1 MRTRHNLRYTLEKTL
16 RPYLEKLRQQAQAT
30 PAGIRKQMLLCI
42 SASLL
47 LTILVFFL
55 GLQDGVLKEGFRL
68 PRSGYGGAKQYIT
81 LEVSGLTEDTS
92 VPLDITVSPKRY
104 TEEEANAVFREIYDQ
119 LEELVVAE
127 GESFANLQHD
137 LRLMT
142 KLPKYGVQLSWD
154 FYPELDP
161 ALDAGSV
168 PQDVDV
174 PAEAAVEGEVPQD
187 ADAASKALAEN
198 EQSAGEDAMPEA
210 LAEGGVSADEDVLP
224 EDADATAIAMADQR
238 EAARAYYRKYRHL
251 MDSDGTL
258 HNETLPPGTVVTG
271 YLSLIM
277 STDIV
282 PTSTDGATKY
292 LKTQYHSAPYRIY
305 VGIVPRALSRYES
318 LLLQLQQA
326 ITAEDE
332 GSLGENMLSLPT
344 EIDGQRIY
352 YSEHEDQSYL
362 LLPLLGVIAAMAIYM
377 RQGQA
382 RRTEKKQR
390 EALLM
395 LDYSELVSKLMVYI
409 GAGLTVRN
417 ALETISQHFDALI
430 ARGIKA
436 DRPLYQELRTMV
448 IQFRRNMPESEI
460 YLSFGRRVNLKP
472 YTKLVSLIEQNR
484 MNGARNLRAMLEL
497 EMEDAFEQR
506 KTTARRL
513 GEEAGTKLLLPL
525 FIMLGIVMIIV
536 IVPAMSALG

>member
-1 MRTRHNLRYTLEKTL
+1 MRTRQTLRRTLEKTL
-16 RPYLEKLRQQAQAT
+16 RPYLQKLRQQAQAT
-30 PAGIRKQMLLCI
+30 PAEIRKQMLLCI

-68 PRSGYGGAKQYIT
+68 PRSGYGGSKQYIT

-161 ALDAGSV
+161 ALSAGSV
-168 PQDVDV
+168 TQD
-174 PAEAAVEGEVPQD
+174 E
-187 ADAASKALAEN
+187 
-198 EQSAGEDAMPEA
+198 
-210 LAEGGVSADEDVLP
+210 
-224 EDADATAIAMADQR
+224 
-238 EAARAYYRKYRHL
+238 ARAYYRKYRHL

-258 HNETLPPGTVVTG
+258 HNETLAPGTVVTG

-282 PTSTDGATKY
+282 PTSTDGETKY

-326 ITAEDE
+326 ITTEDE

-352 YSEHEDQSYL
+352 YSEHEDRSYL

-430 ARGIKA
+430 ARGIKEN
-436 DRPLYQELRTMV
+436 RPLYQELRTMV

>member
-1 MRTRHNLRYTLEKTL
+1 MRTRHSLRRTLEKTL
-16 RPYLEKLRQQAQAT
+16 RPYLQKLRQQAQAT

-55 GLQDGVLKEGFRL
+55 GLQDGTLKEGFRL
-68 PRSGYGGAKQYIT
+68 PRSGYGGSKQYIT

-104 TEEEANAVFREIYDQ
+104 TEEEADAVFREIYDQ

-137 LRLMT
+137 LHLMT

-161 ALDAGSV
+161 AMAAGSV
-168 PQDVDV
+168 PQDEDV
-174 PAEAAVEGEVPQD
+174 PAEALAEDRLPQDADAPAEALDEDEVPQD
-187 ADAASKALAEN
+187 ADAA
-198 EQSAGEDAMPEA
+198 
-210 LAEGGVSADEDVLP
+210 
-224 EDADATAIAMADQR
+224 AIAMAEQR

-258 HNETLPPGTVVTG
+258 HNEALAPGTVVTG

-282 PTSTDGATKY
+282 PENVDGETKY

-305 VGIVPRALSRYES
+305 VGIVPRELSRYES

-326 ITAEDE
+326 ITAEDA

-352 YSEHEDQSYL
+352 YSEHEDRSYL

-430 ARGIKA
+430 ARGIKE

-484 MNGARNLRAMLEL
+484 MNGARNLRALLEL

>member
-1 MRTRHNLRYTLEKTL
+1 MRTRHSLRRALEKTL
-16 RPYLEKLRQQAQAT
+16 RPYLQKLRQQAQAT
-30 PAGIRKQMLLCI
+30 PVEIRKQMLLCI

-55 GLQDGVLKEGFRL
+55 GLQDGVLKEGFCL
-68 PRSGYGGAKQYIT
+68 PRSGYGGQKQYIT

-104 TEEEANAVFREIYDQ
+104 TEEKADAVFREIYDQ

-161 ALDAGSV
+161 ALAAGSV
-168 PQDVDV
+168 P
-174 PAEAAVEGEVPQD
+174 PD
-187 ADAASKALAEN
+187 ADAAAET
-198 EQSAGEDAMPEA
+198 
-210 LAEGGVSADEDVLP
+210 LAEGEAVT
-224 EDADATAIAMADQR
+224 EDADATAIAMAEQR

-258 HNETLPPGTVVTG
+258 HNETLAPGTVVTG

-282 PTSTDGATKY
+282 PTSTDGETKY

-352 YSEHEDQSYL
+352 YSEHEDRSYL

-430 ARGIKA
+430 ARGIKE

>member
-1 MRTRHNLRYTLEKTL
+1 MRTRHSLRRTLEKTL
-16 RPYLEKLRQQAQAT
+16 RPYLQKLRQQAQAT

-68 PRSGYGGAKQYIT
+68 PRSGYGGSKQYIT

-161 ALDAGSV
+161 ALAAGSV
-168 PQDVDV
+168 P
-174 PAEAAVEGEVPQD
+174 PD
-187 ADAASKALAEN
+187 ADAAAETLAE
-198 EQSAGEDAMPEA
+198 GEIPLGDDAPAEA
-210 LAEGGVSADEDVLP
+210 LAEGEVSMDEDAAAEGEAVA
-224 EDADATAIAMADQR
+224 EDADATAITMAEQR

-277 STDIV
+277 STDVV
-282 PTSTDGATKY
+282 PTSTDGETKY
-292 LKTQYHSAPYRIY
+292 LKTKYHSAPYRIY

-326 ITAEDE
+326 ITTEDE

-352 YSEHEDQSYL
+352 YSEHEDRSYL

-377 RQGQA
+377 SQGQA

-390 EALLM
+390 ESLLM

-430 ARGIKA
+430 ARGIKE

>member
-1 MRTRHNLRYTLEKTL
+1 MRTRHSLRRTLEKTL
-16 RPYLEKLRQQAQAT
+16 RPYLQKLRQQAQAT

-68 PRSGYGGAKQYIT
+68 PRSGYGGSKQYIT

-161 ALDAGSV
+161 ALAAGSV
-168 PQDVDV
+168 TP
-174 PAEAAVEGEVPQD
+174 
-187 ADAASKALAEN
+187 
-198 EQSAGEDAMPEA
+198 
-210 LAEGGVSADEDVLP
+210 DE
-224 EDADATAIAMADQR
+224 
-238 EAARAYYRKYRHL
+238 ARAYYRKYRHL

-258 HNETLPPGTVVTG
+258 HNETLAPGTVVTG

-282 PTSTDGATKY
+282 PTGTDGETKY

-326 ITAEDE
+326 ITTEDE

-352 YSEHEDQSYL
+352 YSEHEDRSYL

-430 ARGIKA
+430 ARGIKE

-536 IVPAMSALG
+536 IVPTMSALG

>member
-1 MRTRHNLRYTLEKTL
+1 MRTRHSLRRTLEKTL
-16 RPYLEKLRQQAQAT
+16 RPFLQKLRQQAQAT
-30 PAGIRKQMLLCI
+30 PAEIRKQMLLCI

-55 GLQDGVLKEGFRL
+55 GLQDGTLKEGFRL
-68 PRSGYGGAKQYIT
+68 PRNSYGGQKQYIT

-104 TEEEANAVFREIYDQ
+104 TEEEADAVFREIYDQ

-137 LRLMT
+137 LHLMT

-161 ALDAGSV
+161 ALVAGSV
-168 PQDVDV
+168 PQDADA
-174 PAEAAVEGEVPQD
+174 PAEATGEGEMPLGDDAPAEALVEGEAVT
-187 ADAASKALAEN
+187 
-198 EQSAGEDAMPEA
+198 
-210 LAEGGVSADEDVLP
+210 
-224 EDADATAIAMADQR
+224 EDADATAIAMAEQR

-258 HNETLPPGTVVTG
+258 HNETLAPGTVVTG

-282 PTSTDGATKY
+282 PTSTDGETKY

-326 ITAEDE
+326 ITTEDE

-352 YSEHEDQSYL
+352 YSEHEDRSYL

-430 ARGIKA
+430 ARGIKE

>member
-1 MRTRHNLRYTLEKTL
+1 MRTRHSLRRTLEKTL
-16 RPYLEKLRQQAQAT
+16 RPYLQKLRQQAQAT

-68 PRSGYGGAKQYIT
+68 PRSGYGGSKQYIT

-161 ALDAGSV
+161 ALAAGSV
-168 PQDVDV
+168 TP
-174 PAEAAVEGEVPQD
+174 
-187 ADAASKALAEN
+187 
-198 EQSAGEDAMPEA
+198 
-210 LAEGGVSADEDVLP
+210 DE
-224 EDADATAIAMADQR
+224 
-238 EAARAYYRKYRHL
+238 ARAYYRKYRHL

-258 HNETLPPGTVVTG
+258 HNETLAPGTVVTG

-282 PTSTDGATKY
+282 PTGTDGETKY

-326 ITAEDE
+326 ITTEDE

-352 YSEHEDQSYL
+352 YSEHEDRSYL

-430 ARGIKA
+430 ARGIKE

-484 MNGARNLRAMLEL
+484 MNGARNLRSMLEL

>member
-1 MRTRHNLRYTLEKTL
+1 MRTRHSLRRTLEKTL
-16 RPYLEKLRQQAQAT
+16 RPYLQKLRQQAQAT

-68 PRSGYGGAKQYIT
+68 PRSGYGGSKQYIT

-161 ALDAGSV
+161 ALAAGSV
-168 PQDVDV
+168 TP
-174 PAEAAVEGEVPQD
+174 
-187 ADAASKALAEN
+187 
-198 EQSAGEDAMPEA
+198 
-210 LAEGGVSADEDVLP
+210 DE
-224 EDADATAIAMADQR
+224 
-238 EAARAYYRKYRHL
+238 ARAYYRKYRHL

-282 PTSTDGATKY
+282 PTGTDGETKY

-326 ITAEDE
+326 ITTEDE

-352 YSEHEDQSYL
+352 YSEHEDRSYL

-430 ARGIKA
+430 ARGIKE

>member
-1 MRTRHNLRYTLEKTL
+1 MRTRHALRRTLEKTL
-16 RPYLEKLRQQAQAT
+16 QPYLQKLRQQAQAT
-30 PAGIRKQMLLCI
+30 PAEIRKQMLLCI

-55 GLQDGVLKEGFRL
+55 GLQDGTLKEGFRL
-68 PRSGYGGAKQYIT
+68 PRSGYGGSKQYIT

-92 VPLDITVSPKRY
+92 VPLDITVNPKRY

-137 LRLMT
+137 LHLMT

-161 ALDAGSV
+161 ALASCSL
-168 PQDVDV
+168 PQD
-174 PAEAAVEGEVPQD
+174 
-187 ADAASKALAEN
+187 
-198 EQSAGEDAMPEA
+198 EDAPAEA
-210 LAEGGVSADEDVLP
+210 LAEDAVSADVDAPAEALP
-224 EDADATAIAMADQR
+224 EGEVTAEAADAVAIAMAEQR

-282 PTSTDGATKY
+282 PKSTEGETKY

-305 VGIVPRALSRYES
+305 VSIVPRALSRYES

-344 EIDGQRIY
+344 EIDGQRIC
-352 YSEHEDQSYL
+352 YSEHEDRSYL

-430 ARGIKA
+430 ARGIKE

>member
-1 MRTRHNLRYTLEKTL
+1 MRTRHSLRRTLEKTL
-16 RPYLEKLRQQAQAT
+16 RPYLQKLRQQAQAT

-68 PRSGYGGAKQYIT
+68 PRSGYGGSKQYIT

-161 ALDAGSV
+161 ALAAGSV
-168 PQDVDV
+168 TP
-174 PAEAAVEGEVPQD
+174 
-187 ADAASKALAEN
+187 
-198 EQSAGEDAMPEA
+198 
-210 LAEGGVSADEDVLP
+210 DE
-224 EDADATAIAMADQR
+224 
-238 EAARAYYRKYRHL
+238 ARAYYRKYRHL

-258 HNETLPPGTVVTG
+258 HNETLAPGTVVTG

-282 PTSTDGATKY
+282 PTGTDGETKY

-305 VGIVPRALSRYES
+305 VGIIPRALSRYES

-326 ITAEDE
+326 ITTEDE

-352 YSEHEDQSYL
+352 YSEHEDRSYL

-430 ARGIKA
+430 ARGIKE

>member
-1 MRTRHNLRYTLEKTL
+1 MRTRHSLRRTLEKTL
-16 RPYLEKLRQQAQAT
+16 LPYLQKLRQQAQAT
-30 PAGIRKQMLLCI
+30 PVEIRKQMLLCI

-55 GLQDGVLKEGFRL
+55 GLQDGVLKEGFCL
-68 PRSGYGGAKQYIT
+68 PRSGYGGSKQYIT
-81 LEVSGLTEDTS
+81 LEVSGLTEGTS

-104 TEEEANAVFREIYDQ
+104 TEEEADAVFREIYDQ

-161 ALDAGSV
+161 ALAAGSV
-168 PQDVDV
+168 PQDEDA
-174 PAEAAVEGEVPQD
+174 PAEATGEGEMPLGDD
-187 ADAASKALAEN
+187 APA
-198 EQSAGEDAMPEA
+198 EA
-210 LAEGGVSADEDVLP
+210 LAEGEAVT
-224 EDADATAIAMADQR
+224 EDADATAIAMAEQR

-258 HNETLPPGTVVTG
+258 HNETLAPGTVVTG

-282 PTSTDGATKY
+282 PTSTDGETKY

-318 LLLQLQQA
+318 LLLRLQQA
-326 ITAEDE
+326 ITSEDE

-352 YSEHEDQSYL
+352 YSEHEDRSYL

-430 ARGIKA
+430 ARGIKE

>member
-1 MRTRHNLRYTLEKTL
+1 MRTRHSLRRTLEKTL
-16 RPYLEKLRQQAQAT
+16 RPYLQKLRQQAQAT

-42 SASLL
+42 SVSLL

-68 PRSGYGGAKQYIT
+68 PRSGYGGSKQYIT

-137 LRLMT
+137 LRLLT
-142 KLPKYGVQLSWD
+142 PLATSGVQLSWD

-161 ALDAGSV
+161 ALAAGSV
-168 PQDVDV
+168 TP
-174 PAEAAVEGEVPQD
+174 
-187 ADAASKALAEN
+187 
-198 EQSAGEDAMPEA
+198 
-210 LAEGGVSADEDVLP
+210 DE
-224 EDADATAIAMADQR
+224 
-238 EAARAYYRKYRHL
+238 ARAYYRKYRHL

-258 HNETLPPGTVVTG
+258 HNETLAPGTVVTG

-282 PTSTDGATKY
+282 PTGTDGETKY

-326 ITAEDE
+326 ITTEDE

-352 YSEHEDQSYL
+352 YSEHEDRSYL

-430 ARGIKA
+430 ARSIKE

>member
-1 MRTRHNLRYTLEKTL
+1 MRTRHSLRRTLEKTL
-16 RPYLEKLRQQAQAT
+16 RPFLQKLRQQAQAT
-30 PAGIRKQMLLCI
+30 PAEIRKQMLLCI

-55 GLQDGVLKEGFRL
+55 GLQDGTLKEGFRL
-68 PRSGYGGAKQYIT
+68 PRSGYGGSKQYIT

-137 LRLMT
+137 LHLMT

-161 ALDAGSV
+161 AMAAGSV
-168 PQDVDV
+168 PQDEDV
-174 PAEAAVEGEVPQD
+174 PAEALAGDELPQDADASSEALAEDELPQD
-187 ADAASKALAEN
+187 ADAA
-198 EQSAGEDAMPEA
+198 
-210 LAEGGVSADEDVLP
+210 
-224 EDADATAIAMADQR
+224 AIAMAEQR

-282 PTSTDGATKY
+282 PENVDGETKY

-305 VGIVPRALSRYES
+305 VGIVPRELSRYES

-344 EIDGQRIY
+344 EIDGQRIF
-352 YSEHEDQSYL
+352 YSEHEDRSYL
-362 LLPLLGVIAAMAIYM
+362 LLPLLGVVAAMAIYM

>member
-1 MRTRHNLRYTLEKTL
+1 MRTRHSLRRTLEKTL
-16 RPYLEKLRQQAQAT
+16 RPYLQKLRQQAQAT

-42 SASLL
+42 SVSLL

-68 PRSGYGGAKQYIT
+68 PRSGYGGSKQYIT

-161 ALDAGSV
+161 ALAAGSV
-168 PQDVDV
+168 TP
-174 PAEAAVEGEVPQD
+174 
-187 ADAASKALAEN
+187 
-198 EQSAGEDAMPEA
+198 
-210 LAEGGVSADEDVLP
+210 DE
-224 EDADATAIAMADQR
+224 
-238 EAARAYYRKYRHL
+238 ARAYYRKYRHL

-258 HNETLPPGTVVTG
+258 HNERLAPGTVVTG

-282 PTSTDGATKY
+282 PTGTDGETKY

-326 ITAEDE
+326 ITTEDE

-352 YSEHEDQSYL
+352 YSEHEDRSYL

-430 ARGIKA
+430 ARSIKE

>member
-1 MRTRHNLRYTLEKTL
+1 MRTRHSLRRTLEKTL
-16 RPYLEKLRQQAQAT
+16 QPYLQKLRQQAQAT
-30 PAGIRKQMLLCI
+30 PAEIRKQMLLCI

-55 GLQDGVLKEGFRL
+55 GLQDGTLKEGFRL
-68 PRSGYGGAKQYIT
+68 PRSGYGGSKQYIT

-119 LEELVVAE
+119 LEELVVTE

-161 ALDAGSV
+161 AMAAGSV
-168 PQDVDV
+168 PQDEDV
-174 PAEAAVEGEVPQD
+174 PAEALAEDRLPQDADAPAEALDEDEVPQD
-187 ADAASKALAEN
+187 ADAA
-198 EQSAGEDAMPEA
+198 
-210 LAEGGVSADEDVLP
+210 
-224 EDADATAIAMADQR
+224 AIAMAEQR

-282 PTSTDGATKY
+282 PESVDGETKY

-305 VGIVPRALSRYES
+305 VGIVPRELSRYES
-318 LLLQLQQA
+318 LLLQLQQS

-352 YSEHEDQSYL
+352 YSEHEDRSYL
-362 LLPLLGVIAAMAIYM
+362 LLPLLGVVAAMAIYM

-382 RRTEKKQR
+382 RRTEQKKR
-390 EALLM
+390 EARLM

-430 ARGIKA
+430 ARGIKE

-484 MNGARNLRAMLEL
+484 MNGARNLRVLLEL

-513 GEEAGTKLLLPL
+513 GEEAGTKLLFPL

>member
-1 MRTRHNLRYTLEKTL
+1 MRTRHSLRRTLEKTL
-16 RPYLEKLRQQAQAT
+16 LPYLQKLRQQAQAT
-30 PAGIRKQMLLCI
+30 PVEIRKQMLLCI

-55 GLQDGVLKEGFRL
+55 GLQDGVLKEGFCL
-68 PRSGYGGAKQYIT
+68 PRSGYGGSKQYIT
-81 LEVSGLTEDTS
+81 LEISGLTEGTS

-104 TEEEANAVFREIYDQ
+104 TEEEADAVFREIYDQ

-161 ALDAGSV
+161 ELAAGSV
-168 PQDVDV
+168 PPDADA
-174 PAEAAVEGEVPQD
+174 PAEAVGEGEMPLGDD
-187 ADAASKALAEN
+187 APA
-198 EQSAGEDAMPEA
+198 EA
-210 LAEGGVSADEDVLP
+210 LAEGEAVT
-224 EDADATAIAMADQR
+224 EDADATAIAMAEQR

-282 PTSTDGATKY
+282 PENVDGEAKY

-305 VGIVPRALSRYES
+305 VGIVPRELSRYES

-344 EIDGQRIY
+344 EIDGQHIY
-352 YSEHEDQSYL
+352 YSEHEDRSYL

>member
-1 MRTRHNLRYTLEKTL
+1 MRTRHSLRCTLEKTL
-16 RPYLEKLRQQAQAT
+16 RPFLQKLRQQAQAT
-30 PAGIRKQMLLCI
+30 PAEIRKQMLLCI

-55 GLQDGVLKEGFRL
+55 GLQDGTLKEGFRL
-68 PRSGYGGAKQYIT
+68 PRSGYGGSKQYIT

-104 TEEEANAVFREIYDQ
+104 TEEEADAVFREIYEQ

-137 LRLMT
+137 LHLMT
-142 KLPKYGVQLSWD
+142 KLPKYGVELSWD

-161 ALDAGSV
+161 AMS
-168 PQDVDV
+168 
-174 PAEAAVEGEVPQD
+174 
-187 ADAASKALAEN
+187 
-198 EQSAGEDAMPEA
+198 EQ
-210 LAEGGVSADEDVLP
+210 
-224 EDADATAIAMADQR
+224 Q

-258 HNETLPPGTVVTG
+258 HNETLSPGTVVTG

-282 PTSTDGATKY
+282 PENVDGEAKY

-305 VGIVPRALSRYES
+305 VGIVPRELSRYES

-344 EIDGQRIY
+344 KIDGQRIF
-352 YSEHEDQSYL
+352 YSEHEDRSYL

>member
-1 MRTRHNLRYTLEKTL
+1 MRTRHSLRRTLEKTL
-16 RPYLEKLRQQAQAT
+16 RPYLQKLRQQAQAT
-30 PAGIRKQMLLCI
+30 PAEIRKQMLLCI
-42 SASLL
+42 CASLL

-55 GLQDGVLKEGFRL
+55 GLQDGTLKEGFRL
-68 PRSGYGGAKQYIT
+68 PRSGYGGSKQYIT

-104 TEEEANAVFREIYDQ
+104 TEEEADAVFREIYDQ

-137 LRLMT
+137 LHLMT

-161 ALDAGSV
+161 AMAAGAV
-168 PQDVDV
+168 PQDEDV
-174 PAEAAVEGEVPQD
+174 PAEAWTEDEVPQD
-187 ADAASKALAEN
+187 ADA
-198 EQSAGEDAMPEA
+198 SAEA
-210 LAEGGVSADEDVLP
+210 LAESDVSTDEDAP
-224 EDADATAIAMADQR
+224 TEAADAAAIAMAEQR

-282 PTSTDGATKY
+282 PESVDGETKY

-305 VGIVPRALSRYES
+305 VGIVPRELSRYES
-318 LLLQLQQA
+318 LLLQLQQS

-352 YSEHEDQSYL
+352 YSEHEDRSYL
-362 LLPLLGVIAAMAIYM
+362 LLPLLGVVAAMAIYM

-430 ARGIKA
+430 ARGIKE

-484 MNGARNLRAMLEL
+484 MNGARNLRVLLEL

>member
-1 MRTRHNLRYTLEKTL
+1 MRTRHSLRRTLEKTL
-16 RPYLEKLRQQAQAT
+16 QPYLQKLRQQAQAT
-30 PAGIRKQMLLCI
+30 PVGIRKQMLLCI

-68 PRSGYGGAKQYIT
+68 PRSGYGGSKQYIT

-104 TEEEANAVFREIYDQ
+104 TKEEANAVFREIYDQ

-168 PQDVDV
+168 PQDTDAA
-174 PAEAAVEGEVPQD
+174 AETAGEGEMPLGDD
-187 ADAASKALAEN
+187 APA
-198 EQSAGEDAMPEA
+198 EA
-210 LAEGGVSADEDVLP
+210 LAEGEVSMDEDASAETLAEGEAAI
-224 EDADATAIAMADQR
+224 EDADTTAIAMAEQR

-282 PTSTDGATKY
+282 PTSTDGETKY

-326 ITAEDE
+326 ITTEDE

-352 YSEHEDQSYL
+352 YSEHEDRSYL

-430 ARGIKA
+430 ARGIKE

>member
-1 MRTRHNLRYTLEKTL
+1 MRTRHSLRRTLEKTL
-16 RPYLEKLRQQAQAT
+16 RPYLQKLRQQAQAT
-30 PAGIRKQMLLCI
+30 PAGIRKQMRLCI

-68 PRSGYGGAKQYIT
+68 PRSGYGGSKQYIT

-161 ALDAGSV
+161 ALAAGSV
-168 PQDVDV
+168 TP
-174 PAEAAVEGEVPQD
+174 
-187 ADAASKALAEN
+187 
-198 EQSAGEDAMPEA
+198 
-210 LAEGGVSADEDVLP
+210 DE
-224 EDADATAIAMADQR
+224 
-238 EAARAYYRKYRHL
+238 ARAYYRKYRHL

-258 HNETLPPGTVVTG
+258 HNETLAPGTVVTG

-282 PTSTDGATKY
+282 PTGTDGETKY

-326 ITAEDE
+326 ITTEDE

-352 YSEHEDQSYL
+352 YSEHEDRRYL
-362 LLPLLGVIAAMAIYM
+362 LLPVLGVIAAMAIYM

-430 ARGIKA
+430 ARGIKE

>member
-1 MRTRHNLRYTLEKTL
+1 MRTRHSLRRTLEKTL
-16 RPYLEKLRQQAQAT
+16 RPYLQKLRQQAQAT

-68 PRSGYGGAKQYIT
+68 PRSGYGGSKQYIT

-161 ALDAGSV
+161 ALAAGSV
-168 PQDVDV
+168 PQDEDA
-174 PAEAAVEGEVPQD
+174 PAEATGEGEMPLGDD
-187 ADAASKALAEN
+187 APA
-198 EQSAGEDAMPEA
+198 EA
-210 LAEGGVSADEDVLP
+210 LAEGEAVT
-224 EDADATAIAMADQR
+224 EDADATAIAMAEQR

-258 HNETLPPGTVVTG
+258 HNETLAPGTVVTG

-282 PTSTDGATKY
+282 PTSTDGETKY

-326 ITAEDE
+326 ITTEDE

-352 YSEHEDQSYL
+352 YSEHEDRSYL

-395 LDYSELVSKLMVYI
+395 MDYSELVSKLMVYI

-430 ARGIKA
+430 ARGIKE

>member
-1 MRTRHNLRYTLEKTL
+1 MRTRHSLRRTLEKTL
-16 RPYLEKLRQQAQAT
+16 RPYLQKLRQQAQAT

-68 PRSGYGGAKQYIT
+68 PRSGYGGSKQYIT

-161 ALDAGSV
+161 ALAAGSV
-168 PQDVDV
+168 TP
-174 PAEAAVEGEVPQD
+174 
-187 ADAASKALAEN
+187 
-198 EQSAGEDAMPEA
+198 
-210 LAEGGVSADEDVLP
+210 DE
-224 EDADATAIAMADQR
+224 
-238 EAARAYYRKYRHL
+238 ARAYYRKYRHL

-258 HNETLPPGTVVTG
+258 HNETLAPGTVVTG

-282 PTSTDGATKY
+282 PTGTDGETKY

-326 ITAEDE
+326 ITTEDE

-352 YSEHEDQSYL
+352 YSEHEDRSYL

-430 ARGIKA
+430 ARSIKE

>member
-1 MRTRHNLRYTLEKTL
+1 MRTRHSLRRTLEKTL
-16 RPYLEKLRQQAQAT
+16 RPYLQKLRQQAQAT

-68 PRSGYGGAKQYIT
+68 PRSGYGGSKQYIT

-161 ALDAGSV
+161 ALAAGSV
-168 PQDVDV
+168 PL
-174 PAEAAVEGEVPQD
+174 D
-187 ADAASKALAEN
+187 ADALAEV
-198 EQSAGEDAMPEA
+198 AGEGEMPLGDDAPAEA
-210 LAEGGVSADEDVLP
+210 LAEGEVSMDVDAP
-224 EDADATAIAMADQR
+224 AEAAAEDADATAIAMAEQR

-258 HNETLPPGTVVTG
+258 HNETLAPGTVVTG

-282 PTSTDGATKY
+282 PTSTDGETKY

-326 ITAEDE
+326 ITTEDE
-332 GSLGENMLSLPT
+332 DSLGENMLSLPT

-352 YSEHEDQSYL
+352 YREHEDRSYL

-430 ARGIKA
+430 ARGIKE

-497 EMEDAFEQR
+497 EMEDAFDQR

>member
-1 MRTRHNLRYTLEKTL
+1 MRTRHSLRRTLEKTL
-16 RPYLEKLRQQAQAT
+16 RPYLQKLRQQAQAT
-30 PAGIRKQMLLCI
+30 PAEIRKQMLLCI

-55 GLQDGVLKEGFRL
+55 GLQDGTLKEGFRL
-68 PRSGYGGAKQYIT
+68 PRSGYGGSKQYIT

-104 TEEEANAVFREIYDQ
+104 TEEAADAVFREIYDQ

-137 LRLMT
+137 LHLMT

-161 ALDAGSV
+161 AMAAGSV
-168 PQDVDV
+168 PQDEDV
-174 PAEAAVEGEVPQD
+174 PAEALVKD
-187 ADAASKALAEN
+187 
-198 EQSAGEDAMPEA
+198 EA
-210 LAEGGVSADEDVLP
+210 PSDEDTLP
-224 EDADATAIAMADQR
+224 EDADAAAIAMAEQR

-258 HNETLPPGTVVTG
+258 HNETLAPGTVVTG

-282 PTSTDGATKY
+282 PENVDGEAKY

-305 VGIVPRALSRYES
+305 VGIVPRELSRYES

-352 YSEHEDQSYL
+352 YSEHEDRSYL
-362 LLPLLGVIAAMAIYM
+362 LLPLLGVVAAMAIYM

-390 EALLM
+390 KALLM

-430 ARGIKA
+430 ARGIKE

>member
-1 MRTRHNLRYTLEKTL
+1 MRTRHSLRRTLEKTL
-16 RPYLEKLRQQAQAT
+16 RPYLQKLRQQAQAT

-55 GLQDGVLKEGFRL
+55 GLQDGTLKEGFRL
-68 PRSGYGGAKQYIT
+68 PRSGYGGSKQYIT

-104 TEEEANAVFREIYDQ
+104 TEEEADAVFREIYDQ

-137 LRLMT
+137 LHLMT

-161 ALDAGSV
+161 AMAADSV
-168 PQDVDV
+168 PQDEDV
-174 PAEAAVEGEVPQD
+174 PAEALAEDRLPQD
-187 ADAASKALAEN
+187 ADAAAE
-198 EQSAGEDAMPEA
+198 AWTEDEA
-210 LAEGGVSADEDVLP
+210 P
-224 EDADATAIAMADQR
+224 QDADAAAIAMAEQR

-258 HNETLPPGTVVTG
+258 HNETLAPGTVVTG

-282 PTSTDGATKY
+282 PENVDGKAKY

-305 VGIVPRALSRYES
+305 VGIVPRELSRYES

-352 YSEHEDQSYL
+352 YSEHEDRSYL
-362 LLPLLGVIAAMAIYM
+362 LLPLLGVVAAMAIYM

-430 ARGIKA
+430 ARGIKE

>member
-1 MRTRHNLRYTLEKTL
+1 MRTRHSLRRTLEKTL
-16 RPYLEKLRQQAQAT
+16 RPYLQKLRQQAQAT

-55 GLQDGVLKEGFRL
+55 RLQDGVLKEGFRL
-68 PRSGYGGAKQYIT
+68 PRSGYGGSKQYIT

-154 FYPELDP
+154 FYPELDR
-161 ALDAGSV
+161 ALAAGSV
-168 PQDVDV
+168 TP
-174 PAEAAVEGEVPQD
+174 
-187 ADAASKALAEN
+187 
-198 EQSAGEDAMPEA
+198 
-210 LAEGGVSADEDVLP
+210 DE
-224 EDADATAIAMADQR
+224 
-238 EAARAYYRKYRHL
+238 ARAYYRKYRHL

-258 HNETLPPGTVVTG
+258 HNETLAPGTVVTG

-282 PTSTDGATKY
+282 PTGTDGETKY

-326 ITAEDE
+326 ITTEDE

-352 YSEHEDQSYL
+352 YSEHEDRSYL

-430 ARGIKA
+430 ARGIKE

>member
-1 MRTRHNLRYTLEKTL
+1 MRTRHSLRRTLEKTL
-16 RPYLEKLRQQAQAT
+16 LPYLQKLRQQAQAT
-30 PAGIRKQMLLCI
+30 PVGIRKQMLLCI

-68 PRSGYGGAKQYIT
+68 PRSGYGGSKQYIT

-161 ALDAGSV
+161 ALAAGSV
-168 PQDVDV
+168 TP
-174 PAEAAVEGEVPQD
+174 
-187 ADAASKALAEN
+187 
-198 EQSAGEDAMPEA
+198 
-210 LAEGGVSADEDVLP
+210 DE
-224 EDADATAIAMADQR
+224 
-238 EAARAYYRKYRHL
+238 ARAYYRKYRHL

-258 HNETLPPGTVVTG
+258 HNETLAPGTVVTG

-282 PTSTDGATKY
+282 PTGTDGETKY

-326 ITAEDE
+326 ITTEDE

-352 YSEHEDQSYL
+352 YSEHEDRSYL

-430 ARGIKA
+430 ARGIKE

>member
-1 MRTRHNLRYTLEKTL
+1 MRTRHSLRHTLEKTL
-16 RPYLEKLRQQAQAT
+16 RPYLQKLRQQAQAT

-55 GLQDGVLKEGFRL
+55 GLQDGTLKEGFRL
-68 PRSGYGGAKQYIT
+68 PRSSYGGQKQYIT

-104 TEEEANAVFREIYDQ
+104 TEEEADAVFREIYEQ

-137 LRLMT
+137 LHLMT

-161 ALDAGSV
+161 AMAAGSV
-168 PQDVDV
+168 PQDEDV
-174 PAEAAVEGEVPQD
+174 PAEALAEDEVPQD
-187 ADAASKALAEN
+187 DDA
-198 EQSAGEDAMPEA
+198 SAEA
-210 LAEGGVSADEDVLP
+210 LAEGEAPSDEDPPP
-224 EDADATAIAMADQR
+224 EDADAAAIAMAEQR

-258 HNETLPPGTVVTG
+258 HNETLAPGTVVTG

-282 PTSTDGATKY
+282 PENVDGEAKY

-305 VGIVPRALSRYES
+305 VGIVPRELSRYES

-332 GSLGENMLSLPT
+332 GSLGKNMLSLPT

-352 YSEHEDQSYL
+352 YSEHEDRSYL

-484 MNGARNLRAMLEL
+484 MNGARNLRVLLEL

>member
-1 MRTRHNLRYTLEKTL
+1 MRTRHSLRRSLEKTL
-16 RPYLEKLRQQAQAT
+16 RPYLQKLRQQAQAT
-30 PAGIRKQMLLCI
+30 PVGIRKQMLLCI

-68 PRSGYGGAKQYIT
+68 PRSGYGGSKQYIT

-161 ALDAGSV
+161 ALAAGSV
-168 PQDVDV
+168 PPDADA
-174 PAEAAVEGEVPQD
+174 PAEAAGEGEMPLGDD
-187 ADAASKALAEN
+187 APAET
-198 EQSAGEDAMPEA
+198 
-210 LAEGGVSADEDVLP
+210 LAEGGGSTDADAPAEAAAENEAAA
-224 EDADATAIAMADQR
+224 EDADATAIAMAEQR

-282 PTSTDGATKY
+282 PTSTDGETKY

-326 ITAEDE
+326 ITTEDE
-332 GSLGENMLSLPT
+332 DSLGENMLSLPT

-352 YSEHEDQSYL
+352 YREHEDRSYL

-430 ARGIKA
+430 ARGIKE

>member
-1 MRTRHNLRYTLEKTL
+1 MRTRHSLRRTLEKTL
-16 RPYLEKLRQQAQAT
+16 QPYLQKLRQQAQAT
-30 PAGIRKQMLLCI
+30 PVGIRKQMLLCI

-68 PRSGYGGAKQYIT
+68 PRSGYGGSKQYIT

-168 PQDVDV
+168 PQDTDAATETAGEGEMPLGEDA
-174 PAEAAVEGEVPQD
+174 PAEALAKGEVSMD
-187 ADAASKALAEN
+187 
-198 EQSAGEDAMPEA
+198 EDASAET
-210 LAEGGVSADEDVLP
+210 LAEGEAAI
-224 EDADATAIAMADQR
+224 EDADATAIAMAEQR

-258 HNETLPPGTVVTG
+258 HNETLAPGTVVTG

-282 PTSTDGATKY
+282 PTSTDGETKY

-326 ITAEDE
+326 ITTEDE

-352 YSEHEDQSYL
+352 YSEHEDRSYL

-430 ARGIKA
+430 ARGIKE

>member
-1 MRTRHNLRYTLEKTL
+1 MRTRHSLRRTLEKTL
-16 RPYLEKLRQQAQAT
+16 LPYLQKLRQQAQAT
-30 PAGIRKQMLLCI
+30 PVEIRKQMLLCI

-55 GLQDGVLKEGFRL
+55 GLQDGVLKEGFCL
-68 PRSGYGGAKQYIT
+68 PRSGYGGQKQYIT

-104 TEEEANAVFREIYDQ
+104 TEEEADAVFREIYDQ

-161 ALDAGSV
+161 ALAAGSV
-168 PQDVDV
+168 PQDEDA
-174 PAEAAVEGEVPQD
+174 PAEATGEGEMPLGDD
-187 ADAASKALAEN
+187 APA
-198 EQSAGEDAMPEA
+198 EA
-210 LAEGGVSADEDVLP
+210 LAEGEAVT
-224 EDADATAIAMADQR
+224 EDADATAIAMAEQR

-258 HNETLPPGTVVTG
+258 HNETLAPGTVVTG

-282 PTSTDGATKY
+282 PTSTDGETKY

-352 YSEHEDQSYL
+352 YSEHEDRSYL

-377 RQGQA
+377 RQGQV

-430 ARGIKA
+430 ARGIKE

>member
-1 MRTRHNLRYTLEKTL
+1 MRTRHSLRRTLEKTL
-16 RPYLEKLRQQAQAT
+16 RPYLQKLRQQAQAT

-68 PRSGYGGAKQYIT
+68 PRSGYGGSKQYIT

-137 LRLMT
+137 LHLMT

-161 ALDAGSV
+161 ALAAGSV
-168 PQDVDV
+168 TP
-174 PAEAAVEGEVPQD
+174 
-187 ADAASKALAEN
+187 
-198 EQSAGEDAMPEA
+198 
-210 LAEGGVSADEDVLP
+210 DE
-224 EDADATAIAMADQR
+224 
-238 EAARAYYRKYRHL
+238 ARAYYRKYRHL

-258 HNETLPPGTVVTG
+258 HNETLAPGTVVTG

-282 PTSTDGATKY
+282 PTGTDGETKY

-326 ITAEDE
+326 ITTEDE

-352 YSEHEDQSYL
+352 YSEHEDRSYL

-430 ARGIKA
+430 ARGIKE

>member
-1 MRTRHNLRYTLEKTL
+1 MRTRHSLRRTLEKTL
-16 RPYLEKLRQQAQAT
+16 RPYLQKLRQQAQAT

-68 PRSGYGGAKQYIT
+68 PRSGYGGSKQYIT

-168 PQDVDV
+168 PL
-174 PAEAAVEGEVPQD
+174 D
-187 ADAASKALAEN
+187 ADAPAEV
-198 EQSAGEDAMPEA
+198 AGEGEMPLGDDASAET
-210 LAEGGVSADEDVLP
+210 LAEGEAAT
-224 EDADATAIAMADQR
+224 EDADTTAIAMAEQR

-282 PTSTDGATKY
+282 PTSTDGETKY

-326 ITAEDE
+326 ITTEDE

-352 YSEHEDQSYL
+352 YSEHEDRSYL

-430 ARGIKA
+430 ARGIKE

>member
-1 MRTRHNLRYTLEKTL
+1 MRTRHSLRRTLEKTL
-16 RPYLEKLRQQAQAT
+16 RPYLQKLRQQAQAT
-30 PAGIRKQMLLCI
+30 PVGIRKQMLLCI

-55 GLQDGVLKEGFRL
+55 GLQDGTLKEGFRL
-68 PRSGYGGAKQYIT
+68 PRSSYGGQKQYIT

-104 TEEEANAVFREIYDQ
+104 TEEEADAVFREIYDQ

-137 LRLMT
+137 LHLMT

-161 ALDAGSV
+161 AMAAGSV
-168 PQDVDV
+168 PQDEDV
-174 PAEAAVEGEVPQD
+174 PAEALVENEVPQD
-187 ADAASKALAEN
+187 DDA
-198 EQSAGEDAMPEA
+198 SAEA
-210 LAEGGVSADEDVLP
+210 LAEGEAPSDEDTLP
-224 EDADATAIAMADQR
+224 EDADAAAIAMAEQR

-258 HNETLPPGTVVTG
+258 HNETLAPGTVVTG

-282 PTSTDGATKY
+282 PENVDGEAKY

-305 VGIVPRALSRYES
+305 VGIVPRELSRYES

-352 YSEHEDQSYL
+352 YSEHEDRSYL

-436 DRPLYQELRTMV
+436 DRPLYQELRTMI

>member
-1 MRTRHNLRYTLEKTL
+1 MRTRHSLRRTLEKTL
-16 RPYLEKLRQQAQAT
+16 RPYLQKLRQQAQAT

-55 GLQDGVLKEGFRL
+55 GLQDGTLKEGFRL
-68 PRSGYGGAKQYIT
+68 PRSGYGGSKQYIT
-81 LEVSGLTEDTS
+81 LEVSGLTEDAS

-104 TEEEANAVFREIYDQ
+104 TEEAADAVFREIYDQ

-137 LRLMT
+137 LHLMT

-161 ALDAGSV
+161 AMAAGSV
-168 PQDVDV
+168 PQDEDV
-174 PAEAAVEGEVPQD
+174 PAEAWTEGEAP
-187 ADAASKALAEN
+187 S
-198 EQSAGEDAMPEA
+198 
-210 LAEGGVSADEDVLP
+210 DEDLMP
-224 EDADATAIAMADQR
+224 EDADAAAIAMAEQR

-282 PTSTDGATKY
+282 PKNVDGEAKY

-305 VGIVPRALSRYES
+305 VGIVPRELSRYES

-344 EIDGQRIY
+344 EIDGQRIF
-352 YSEHEDQSYL
+352 YSEHEDRSYL
-362 LLPLLGVIAAMAIYM
+362 LLPLLGVVAAMAIYM
-377 RQGQA
+377 RQGQV

-484 MNGARNLRAMLEL
+484 MNGARNLRALLEL

>member
-1 MRTRHNLRYTLEKTL
+1 MRTRHSLRRTLEKTL
-16 RPYLEKLRQQAQAT
+16 RPYLQKLRQQAQAT
-30 PAGIRKQMLLCI
+30 PAGIRNQMLLCI

-68 PRSGYGGAKQYIT
+68 PRSGYGGSKQYIT

-168 PQDVDV
+168 PL
-174 PAEAAVEGEVPQD
+174 D
-187 ADAASKALAEN
+187 ADAPAEV
-198 EQSAGEDAMPEA
+198 AGEGEMPLGDDASAET
-210 LAEGGVSADEDVLP
+210 LAEGEAAT
-224 EDADATAIAMADQR
+224 EDADTTAIAMAEQR

-282 PTSTDGATKY
+282 PTSTDGETKY

-305 VGIVPRALSRYES
+305 VGIVPRALPRYES

-326 ITAEDE
+326 ITTEDE

-352 YSEHEDQSYL
+352 YSEHEDRSYL

-430 ARGIKA
+430 ARGIKE

>member
-1 MRTRHNLRYTLEKTL
+1 MRTRHSLRRTLEKTL
-16 RPYLEKLRQQAQAT
+16 QPYLQKLRQQAQAT

-42 SASLL
+42 SVSLL

-68 PRSGYGGAKQYIT
+68 PRSGYGGSKQYIT

-161 ALDAGSV
+161 ALAAGSV
-168 PQDVDV
+168 PPDADA
-174 PAEAAVEGEVPQD
+174 PAEAAGEGEMPLGDD
-187 ADAASKALAEN
+187 ASAET
-198 EQSAGEDAMPEA
+198 
-210 LAEGGVSADEDVLP
+210 LAEGEAAT
-224 EDADATAIAMADQR
+224 EDADTTAIAMAEQR

-282 PTSTDGATKY
+282 PTSTDGETKY

-326 ITAEDE
+326 ITTEDE
-332 GSLGENMLSLPT
+332 DSLGENMLSLPT

-352 YSEHEDQSYL
+352 YREHEDRSYL

-430 ARGIKA
+430 ARGIKE

-497 EMEDAFEQR
+497 EMEEAFEQR

>member
-1 MRTRHNLRYTLEKTL
+1 MRTRHSLRHTLEKTL
-16 RPYLEKLRQQAQAT
+16 RPFLQKLRQQAQAT
-30 PAGIRKQMLLCI
+30 PAEIRKQMLLCI

-55 GLQDGVLKEGFRL
+55 GLQDGTLKEGFRL
-68 PRSGYGGAKQYIT
+68 PRSSYGGSKQYIT

-104 TEEEANAVFREIYDQ
+104 TEEEADAVFREIYEQ

-137 LRLMT
+137 LHLMT

-161 ALDAGSV
+161 AM
-168 PQDVDV
+168 
-174 PAEAAVEGEVPQD
+174 AE
-187 ADAASKALAEN
+187 
-198 EQSAGEDAMPEA
+198 
-210 LAEGGVSADEDVLP
+210 
-224 EDADATAIAMADQR
+224 QR

-258 HNETLPPGTVVTG
+258 HNETLSPGTVVTG

-282 PTSTDGATKY
+282 PENVDGEAKY

-305 VGIVPRALSRYES
+305 VGIVPRELSRYEF

-352 YSEHEDQSYL
+352 YSEHEDRSYL

-436 DRPLYQELRTMV
+436 DRPLYQELRTMI

>member
-1 MRTRHNLRYTLEKTL
+1 MRTRHSLRRTLEKTL
-16 RPYLEKLRQQAQAT
+16 RPFLQKLRQQAQAT
-30 PAGIRKQMLLCI
+30 PAEIRKQMLLCI

-55 GLQDGVLKEGFRL
+55 GLQDGTLKEGFRL
-68 PRSGYGGAKQYIT
+68 PRSGYGGSKQYIT

-104 TEEEANAVFREIYDQ
+104 TEEEANAVFREIYEQ

-137 LRLMT
+137 LHLMT
-142 KLPKYGVQLSWD
+142 KLPKYGVELSWD

-161 ALDAGSV
+161 AMS
-168 PQDVDV
+168 
-174 PAEAAVEGEVPQD
+174 
-187 ADAASKALAEN
+187 
-198 EQSAGEDAMPEA
+198 EQ
-210 LAEGGVSADEDVLP
+210 
-224 EDADATAIAMADQR
+224 Q

-282 PTSTDGATKY
+282 PENVDGEAKY

-305 VGIVPRALSRYES
+305 VGIVPRELSRYES

-344 EIDGQRIY
+344 EIDGQRIF
-352 YSEHEDQSYL
+352 YSEHEDRSYL

>member
-1 MRTRHNLRYTLEKTL
+1 M
-16 RPYLEKLRQQAQAT
+16 
-30 PAGIRKQMLLCI
+30 
-42 SASLL
+42 
-47 LTILVFFL
+47 
-55 GLQDGVLKEGFRL
+55 
-68 PRSGYGGAKQYIT
+68 
-81 LEVSGLTEDTS
+81 
-92 VPLDITVSPKRY
+92 
-104 TEEEANAVFREIYDQ
+104 
-119 LEELVVAE
+119 AE
-127 GESFANLQHD
+127 
-137 LRLMT
+137 
-142 KLPKYGVQLSWD
+142 
-154 FYPELDP
+154 
-161 ALDAGSV
+161 
-168 PQDVDV
+168 
-174 PAEAAVEGEVPQD
+174 
-187 ADAASKALAEN
+187 
-198 EQSAGEDAMPEA
+198 
-210 LAEGGVSADEDVLP
+210 
-224 EDADATAIAMADQR
+224 QR

-258 HNETLPPGTVVTG
+258 HNETLAPGTVVTG

-282 PTSTDGATKY
+282 PTSTDGETKY

-326 ITAEDE
+326 ITTEDE
-332 GSLGENMLSLPT
+332 DSLGENMLSLPT

-352 YSEHEDQSYL
+352 YREHEDRSYL

-430 ARGIKA
+430 ARGIKE